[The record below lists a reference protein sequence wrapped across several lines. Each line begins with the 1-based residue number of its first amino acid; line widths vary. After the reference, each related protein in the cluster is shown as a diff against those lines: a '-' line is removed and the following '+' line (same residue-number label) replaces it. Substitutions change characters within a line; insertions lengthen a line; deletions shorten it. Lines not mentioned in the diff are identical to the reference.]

1 MLVYVTQ
8 QPVTLFSAKTLTSS
22 AADSRNTMNVE
33 GMTKLSLDVNYAR
46 GSGETASKLFLQIE
60 HSPDD
65 GANWYSLVIDET
77 STTSVITARE
87 WEIGS
92 TAKLN
97 ILVDIAY
104 HDIRV
109 SARET
114 GVVTNAGTLS
124 VTAVASGL

>member
-8 QPVTLFSAKTLTSS
+8 QPVILFENKALTSS

-33 GMTKLSLDVNYAR
+33 GMTKLSLDINYAR
-46 GSGETASKLFLQIE
+46 GGGEAASKLFLQIE

-65 GANWYSLVIDET
+65 GTNWYSLVIDET
-77 STTSVITARE
+77 SITSVITARE